1 MRFSSASL
9 GLKLNLALV
18 FFFLMLGG
26 LTTAIILYGFNRT
39 QHSATDR
46 SQEALEEQGKL
57 ALRTIVSDQGK
68 YDGLAIEAAAEMGFR
83 ASNFLA
89 TYNAAGE
96 RVPVDASSLAR
107 TEGGMIY
114 DPNPSRTSDVAIPN
128 YVDLNQEVLDDIA
141 YSAPMDFIYAALM
154 ESFPES
160 LREENLEPIAI
171 SFITPNSVVRY
182 YPPIG
187 VHALVPPDVNVTSV
201 AARQGPEANPERRIN
216 WRTPYE
222 DAAGRGLVIT
232 AEVPAYDADT
242 YRGTFQVDL
251 SIAKLVAQLNTL
263 KLTPTGFAFYVD
275 QKGEILK
282 GDAYDLINAEVERG
296 NAAVQATLES
306 MRNGEQ
312 GVTRAT
318 INSNDMFIGYAP
330 IPGVGGSLAMGASV
344 EELTASAAAITS
356 SIGDEESRTLRT
368 TLFAMGALFV
378 AGLAGAT
385 YLNRQVLLKPIEA
398 LASGTRAATQ
408 GDLDTSIPVTGED
421 ELAVL
426 ALSFNQMTSDLKQR
440 RDALRQEINEREAA
454 QGELQAL
461 FAAMTD
467 SVVVLNRD
475 GLYLRVPAT
484 NAPALLMPPE
494 DLAGKHMRDVM
505 PAGQADEFIRLVGQA
520 LTRQQ
525 TTTQEYP
532 LEIDGRTYWF
542 SAAISPISQDEV
554 LVVARDITDRVL
566 ARQEL
571 ERQVAERTQELTAL
585 LGISSDLASTLE
597 LGPLLA
603 LIIEDVR
610 RVADYSR
617 CSIYTVEGDSIVL
630 LDSRSLS
637 PAEAM
642 APVRVPIEVLEPFW
656 AAIRAGKPAIID
668 DVRGDTAQAQ
678 AYRRGAGDLIETAFK
693 GIRSW
698 MGVPLAIKDRLIG
711 ILMLSHPQPAFYT
724 ERHASLVAAIAT
736 QVAVAIDNARLYEQA
751 QQLAAVEER
760 QRLARELH
768 DSVSQA
774 LYGIALG
781 ARTARTL
788 MDRDP
793 STAVEPIDYVLSLAE
808 AGLAEMRAL
817 IFELRPESLEIE
829 GVVAALEKQ
838 IAATAARYGIEVT
851 ARLDAEP
858 PLTLTQRE
866 VFYRIAQEALHNVVK
881 HAHATKAEVR
891 LASED
896 GSVVLEVR
904 DNGAGFDPSGS
915 FPGHMGLVSM
925 QERAEQYR
933 RALSRSRA
941 RPAPALASVCRCH
954 RRNPPRPD

>member
-57 ALRTIVSDQGK
+57 ALQTIVSDQGK
-68 YDGLAIEAAAEMGFR
+68 YDGLAIEAAAEMGSR
-83 ASNFLA
+83 ASTFLA
-89 TYNAAGE
+89 TFKAAGE
-96 RVPVDASSLAR
+96 HVQVDASSLAR
-107 TEGGMIY
+107 TDGGLLY
-114 DPNPSRTSDVAIPN
+114 NPDPTRTSDVAIPN
-128 YVDLNQEVLDDIA
+128 YVDLTQGVLDDIA
-141 YSAPMDFIYAALM
+141 YSAPMDFIYSALM

-171 SFITPNSVVRY
+171 SFITANSVVRY

-187 VHALVPPDVNVTSV
+187 VHTLVPPDVDVTAV
-201 AARQGPEANPERRIN
+201 AARLGPAANPERRIN

-232 AEVPAYDADT
+232 AEVPAYDGDT

-251 SIAKLVAQLNTL
+251 SIDKLVKQLNML

-282 GDAYDLINAEVERG
+282 GDAYDLINDEVERG
-296 NAAVQATLES
+296 NTAVKAMLEA
-306 MRNGEQ
+306 MRNGQQ

-318 INSNDMFIGYAP
+318 INGNDTFIGYAP
-330 IPGVGGSLAMGASV
+330 IPGVGGSLAMGSSV
-344 EELTASAAAITS
+344 EELTASAAAITA
-356 SIGDEESRTLRT
+356 SIGDQGDRTLRT
-368 TLFAMGALFV
+368 TLLAMSALFI

-385 YLNRQVLLKPIEA
+385 YLNRRVLLKPIEA
-398 LASGTRAATQ
+398 LASGTRAVAQ
-408 GDLDTSIPVTGED
+408 GDLDTSI
-421 ELAVL
+421 
-426 ALSFNQMTSDLKQR
+426 
-440 RDALRQEINEREAA
+440 
-454 QGELQAL
+454 
-461 FAAMTD
+461 
-467 SVVVLNRD
+467 
-475 GLYLRVPAT
+475 
-484 NAPALLMPPE
+484 
-494 DLAGKHMRDVM
+494 DLAGD
-505 PAGQADEFIRLVGQA
+505 DEIG
-520 LTRQQ
+520 T
-525 TTTQEYP
+525 
-532 LEIDGRTYWF
+532 
-542 SAAISPISQDEV
+542 
-554 LVVARDITDRVL
+554 L
-566 ARQEL
+566 ARSFNEMTSEIRESRKDL
-571 ERQVAERTQELTAL
+571 ERRVAERTRELTAL
-585 LGISSDLASTLE
+585 LGISSDLASTLD
-597 LGPLLA
+597 LGPLLS
-603 LIIEDVR
+603 LIIDDVR

-617 CSIYTVEGDSIVL
+617 CSIYTVENDSIVL
-630 LDSRSLS
+630 LDSRSLDLPDVQA
-637 PAEAM
+637 PA
-642 APVRVPIEVLEPFW
+642 RVPIEVLEPFW

-668 DVRGDTAQAQ
+668 DVRGDTPQAQ

-693 GIRSW
+693 GVRSW
-698 MGVPLAIKDRLIG
+698 MGVPLSIKDRLIG
-711 ILMLSHPQPAFYT
+711 ILMLSHPEPAFYT

-838 IAATAARYGIEVT
+838 VAATAARYGMEV
-851 ARLDAEP
+851 AAQLGAEP

-891 LASED
+891 LASD
-896 GSVVLEVR
+896 NGSIVLEVR
-904 DNGAGFDPSGS
+904 DNGAGFDPTES

-925 QERAEQYR
+925 QERASSIGARFEVTSAPGAGTTVR
-933 RALSRSRA
+933 LSL
-941 RPAPALASVCRCH
+941 PAS
-954 RRNPPRPD
+954 